1 MKKIQISLAVTCLA
15 TLVVGA
21 MPSIA
26 SAFDEQGLDSPST
39 SAGIDRVLLAQSQ
52 TARAKQQLTKS
63 KVNVDQAGVIL
74 HGYDA
79 VAYFKQNKPVK
90 GSTAYKS
97 TYRGATYLFASA
109 ANKTEF
115 DKNPAKYAPQYG
127 GYCALSLSKGRL
139 ADIDPNNFV
148 IYKGKLYVC
157 TGVKELR
164 SFKAH
169 AEEDVVKDNNYWLQI
184 FGS

>member
-21 MPSIA
+21 MPSVA
-26 SAFDEQGLDSPST
+26 SAFDGQGLDSPST
-39 SAGIDRVLLAQSQ
+39 SAGTDRVLLAQTQ

-79 VAYFKQNKPVK
+79 VAYFKQNKPVQ

-97 TYRGATYLFASA
+97 TYQGATYLFASA

-115 DKNPAKYAPQYG
+115 NKNPAKYAPQYG
-127 GYCALSLSKGRL
+127 GYCALSLSQGRL
-139 ADIDPNNFV
+139 VDIDPNNFV

-157 TGVKELR
+157 TTAKALR

-169 AEEDVVKDNNYWLQI
+169 EEEDIVKDNRNWLQLR
-184 FGS
+184 S

>member
-26 SAFDEQGLDSPST
+26 SAFDGQGLDSLST
-39 SAGIDRVLLAQSQ
+39 STGIDGVLLAQSQ

-74 HGYDA
+74 HGNDA
-79 VAYFKQNKPVK
+79 VAYFKQNKPVQ

-97 TYRGATYLFASA
+97 TYQGATYLFASA
-109 ANKTEF
+109 ANKAEF

-127 GYCALSLSKGRL
+127 GYCALNLSKGRL
-139 ADIDPNNFV
+139 VDIDPNNFV

-157 TGVKELR
+157 ASVKDLR
-164 SFKAH
+164 YFKAH
-169 AEEDVVKDNNYWLQI
+169 EEECIVKDNRNWLQMRT
-184 FGS
+184 